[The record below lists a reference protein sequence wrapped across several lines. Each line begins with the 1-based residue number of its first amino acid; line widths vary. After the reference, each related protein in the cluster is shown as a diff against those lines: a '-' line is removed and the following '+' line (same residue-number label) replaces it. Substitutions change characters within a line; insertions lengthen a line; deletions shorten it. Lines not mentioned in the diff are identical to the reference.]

1 MIIIDED
8 ENDDEDE
15 DEEDEDEEDEDVVV
29 EMDEIDLNSFLIFLL
44 FAIGDSS
51 RWW

>member
-8 ENDDEDE
+8 ENDDEEEDDDEEDDE
-15 DEEDEDEEDEDVVV
+15 DEEVVV
-29 EMDEIDLNSFLIFLL
+29 EMDEIDLNSLLISLL
-44 FAIGDSS
+44 FTIDDSS